1 MQDRV
6 RVSVK
11 TNGVQRIVE
20 NIIIIGAGPSGV
32 RTANELLNKSD
43 AVNIKIFNAEASKPY
58 NRAQLSYFLAGEL
71 DRSELDNSLPKTP
84 PRLIEFDNCR
94 IQSLHVEEK
103 LVVDQHGNQHAF
115 DKLIL
120 ATGSYVN
127 APHIAGD
134 DKSGVYFFRSME
146 DAEELLRRRSLNQDA
161 YVVGSGPLGIETAL
175 AMKTQVNKVY
185 LQVRKNLFAPELDD
199 DARGV
204 LADFIRSNG
213 VTIIEGALA
222 EQIRGGDSVTGVRLD
237 NGKEIAVGSVVM
249 CTGISASTKIT
260 ENTALEVKN
269 GILVDDFMRTNCD
282 GIYAIGGCAEHSGV
296 IHGLLSACYEQAET
310 CVAHILSKPFPYSG
324 KPGELQFT
332 FRNFSSHI
340 LGNIDHESVEPI
352 VYKNTLRNVY
362 RKLYIVNRRIVGA
375 VIIGDWSEL
384 GRVAGI
390 IASKEKLPFNTR
402 SRFLKV
408 GNLWSEGEISILDQ
422 PESYIVCL
430 CKGVTRGEISS
441 CMEKGNRSLAGLGE
455 ELEAGVTCGSC
466 QPLLMA
472 MLNEPVDNLI
482 MRHYK
487 AIYWASLVS
496 IALILITFFAPKL
509 PFDRSVQFAFQFEKI
524 WYGSLYKQTTGYV
537 LLGLVLLSAAISGR
551 KRLKKIAYGNL
562 DDWRFLHTVVGLVA
576 LVALIVHTGFRLGEN
591 LNLALMVVF
600 LLVTLTGSIVG
611 FFMSR
616 NHHWTDIKL
625 TQHRAWW
632 SRVHYGL
639 LWLLPALLTFHILSS
654 YYFA

>member
-1 MQDRV
+1 M
-6 RVSVK
+6 VK
-11 TNGVQRIVE
+11 TNGEQSIVD
-20 NIIIIGAGPSGV
+20 NIVVIGAGPSGV
-32 RTANELLNKSD
+32 KVATELLNKSD
-43 AVNIKIFNAEASKPY
+43 TVSIKIFNAEASNPY

-71 DRSELDNSLPKTP
+71 DRSDLNNSLPIVP
-84 PRLIEFDNCR
+84 PRLIKFDDCR
-94 IQSLHVEEK
+94 VHSLSIKEK
-103 LVVDQHGNQHAF
+103 LVVDQHGNKHEY

-120 ATGSYVN
+120 AAGSYVN
-127 APHIAGD
+127 ATHIAGD

-146 DAEELLRRRSLNQDA
+146 DAEELLRRRRLNQDV

-175 AMKTQVNKVY
+175 AMKTQLNKVY
-185 LQVRKNLFAPELDD
+185 LQVRKTLFAPELDD

-204 LADFIRSNG
+204 LADYIRSIG
-213 VTIIEGALA
+213 VTIIEGDLA
-222 EQIRGGDSVTGVRLD
+222 EQICGGDSVTGVRL
-237 NGKEIAVGSVVM
+237 NSGKEIAVSSVVM
-249 CTGISASTKIT
+249 CTGVSASTKIAD
-260 ENTALEVKN
+260 NTAIEVNN

-296 IHGLLSACYEQAET
+296 IHGLISSCYEQAET
-310 CVAHILSKPFPYSG
+310 CVCHILSKAIPYSG
-324 KPGELQFT
+324 KPGELQFK
-332 FRNFSSHI
+332 FRDFSSQV
-340 LGNIDHESVEPI
+340 LGNVNHQSAESI
-352 VYKNTLRNVY
+352 VFKNTLRNVH

-384 GRVAGI
+384 GRVAGMI
-390 IASKEKLPFNTR
+390 TSKEKLPFGTR
-402 SRFLKV
+402 SQFLKA
-408 GNLWSEGEISILDQ
+408 GKLWNEGEISILDQ

-430 CKGVTRGEISS
+430 CKGITRGEISKS
-441 CMEKGNRSLAGLGE
+441 MEAGNRSLAGLGK

-472 MLNEPVDNLI
+472 MLHEPVENLI
-482 MRHYK
+482 MRHHK

-496 IALILITFFAPKL
+496 IALIILTFFAPKL

-537 LLGLVLLSAAISGR
+537 LLGLVLLSAAISAR
-551 KRLKKIAYGNL
+551 KRWKKIAYGNL
-562 DDWRFLHTVVGLVA
+562 DNWRFVHTVIGLVA
-576 LVALIVHTGFRLGEN
+576 LLALIVHTGFRLGEN
-591 LNLALMVVF
+591 LNLALMIVF
-600 LLVTLTGSIVG
+600 LLVTFTGSLVG

-616 NHHWTDIKL
+616 NHHWTDLKL

>member
-1 MQDRV
+1 VD
-6 RVSVK
+6 
-11 TNGVQRIVE
+11 NIV
-20 NIIIIGAGPSGV
+20 IIGAGPSGV
-32 RTANELLNKSD
+32 KVANELLNKSD
-43 AVNIKIFNAEASKPY
+43 TVSIKVFNAEASNPY

-71 DRSELDNSLPKTP
+71 DRSDLDNSLPIVP
-84 PRLIEFDNCR
+84 PRLTKFDNCR
-94 IQSLHVEEK
+94 VHSLSIKEK
-103 LVVDQHGNQHAF
+103 LVVDQHGNQHAY

-146 DAEELLRRRSLNQDA
+146 DAEELLRRRRLNQDV

-175 AMKTQVNKVY
+175 AMKTQLNTVY
-185 LQVRKNLFAPELDD
+185 LQVRKSLFAPELDD

-204 LADFIRSNG
+204 LADYIRSIG
-213 VTIIEGALA
+213 VTIIEGDLA
-222 EQIRGGDSVTGVRLD
+222 EQIRGGDSVTGVRL
-237 NGKEIAVGSVVM
+237 NSGKEIAVSSVVM
-249 CTGISASTKIT
+249 CTGVSASTKIADHT
-260 ENTALEVKN
+260 EIEVNN

-296 IHGLLSACYEQAET
+296 IHGLISSCYEQAET
-310 CVAHILSKPFPYSG
+310 CVCHILSKAIPYSG
-324 KPGELQFT
+324 KPGELQFK
-332 FRNFSSHI
+332 FRDFSSQV
-340 LGNIDHESVEPI
+340 LGNVNHQSAESI
-352 VYKNTLRNVY
+352 VCKNTLRNVY

-384 GRVAGI
+384 GRVAGMI
-390 IASKEKLPFNTR
+390 TSKEKLPFTAR
-402 SRFLKV
+402 SQFLKV
-408 GNLWSEGEISILDQ
+408 GKLWSEGEISILDQ
-422 PESYIVCL
+422 PESYIVCI
-430 CKGVTRGEISS
+430 CKGITRGEISKS
-441 CMEKGNRSLAGLGE
+441 MEAGNRSLAGLGR

-466 QPLLMA
+466 QPLLMT
-472 MLNEPVDNLI
+472 MLHEPVENLI

-496 IALILITFFAPKL
+496 IALIILTFFAPKL

-551 KRLKKIAYGNL
+551 KRWKKIAYGNL
-562 DDWRFLHTVVGLVA
+562 DNWRFVHTVIGLVA
-576 LVALIVHTGFRLGEN
+576 LLALIVHTGFRLGEN
-591 LNLALMVVF
+591 LNLALMIVF
-600 LLVTLTGSIVG
+600 LLVTFTGSLVG

>member
-1 MQDRV
+1 
-6 RVSVK
+6 VS
-11 TNGVQRIVE
+11 NIV
-20 NIIIIGAGPSGV
+20 IIGAGPTGV
-32 RTANELLNKSD
+32 KAAKELLNKSD
-43 AVNIKIFNAEASKPY
+43 TVNIKIFNAEISKPY

-71 DRSELDNSLPKTP
+71 DRAELDNSLPIVP
-84 PRLIEFDNCR
+84 PRLTCFDNCR
-94 IQSLHVEEK
+94 IRSLDIEEK
-103 LVVDQHGNQHAF
+103 IVIDQHGNQHAY

-134 DKSGVYFFRSME
+134 DKSGVYFFRSIE
-146 DAEELLRRRSLNQDA
+146 DADELLRRRGLNQDV

-175 AMKTQVNKVY
+175 AMKTQVNNVY
-185 LQVRKNLFAPELDD
+185 LQVRKTLFTPELDD
-199 DARGV
+199 QARGV
-204 LADFIRSNG
+204 LADYIRSNG
-213 VTIIEGALA
+213 VTIVEGELA
-222 EQIRGGDSVTGVRLD
+222 EHIRGGDTVTGVRL
-237 NGKEIAVGSVVM
+237 NSGKEIAVGSVVM
-249 CTGISASTKIT
+249 CTGVSPSTKIADS
-260 ENTALEVKN
+260 TAIEVKN

-282 GIYAIGGCAEHSGV
+282 DIYAIGGCAEHSGV
-296 IHGLLSACYEQAET
+296 THGLISPCYEQADA
-310 CVAHILSKPFPYSG
+310 CVCHILSKPFPYSG
-324 KPGELQFT
+324 KPGELQFK
-332 FRNFSSHI
+332 FRNFSSQVI
-340 LGNIDHESVEPI
+340 GNVHHESAETI
-352 VYKNTLRNVY
+352 VCKNTLRNVY

-384 GRVAGI
+384 GRVAGV
-390 IASKEKLPFNTR
+390 IASKEKLPFSAR

-408 GNLWSEGEISILDQ
+408 GNLWSDGEVSILDQ

-430 CKGVTRGEISS
+430 CKGVTRGEISK
-441 CMEKGNRSLAGLGE
+441 CMEAGNRSLTGLGE

-466 QPLLMA
+466 QPLLMT
-472 MLNEPVDNLI
+472 MLNEPVENLI

-496 IALILITFFAPKL
+496 IALIILTFFAPKL
-509 PFDRSVQFAFQFEKI
+509 PFERSVQFAFQFEKI
-524 WYGSLYKQTTGYV
+524 WYGSLYKQTTGYI
-537 LLGLVLLSAAISGR
+537 LLGLALFSGAITAR
-551 KRLKKIAYGNL
+551 KRWKRIDYGNL
-562 DDWRFLHTVVGLVA
+562 DDWRFVHTVLGLVA

-591 LNLALMVVF
+591 LNLALMIVF
-600 LLVTLTGSIVG
+600 LSVTLTGSIVG

-639 LWLLPALLTFHILSS
+639 LWLLPALLTFHILSA